1 MKEENVTTVA
11 SNSKLL
17 PLSKIVSARKF
28 KKLSIYLIILALFR
42 WKMKIYLPLQQEL

>member
-28 KKLSIYLIILALFR
+28 KKIEYLSDNFGAH